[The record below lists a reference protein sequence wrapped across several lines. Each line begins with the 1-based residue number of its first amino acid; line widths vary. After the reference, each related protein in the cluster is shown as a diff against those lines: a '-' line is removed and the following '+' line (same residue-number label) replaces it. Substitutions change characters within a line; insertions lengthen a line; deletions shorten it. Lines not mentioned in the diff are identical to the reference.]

1 MSYPNMRP
9 ANITRRYFLRG
20 LGLLSAGAALA
31 ACAQQPKE
39 GGNGGSKKDDGDVID
54 ADFTDTTD
62 K

>member
-1 MSYPNMRP
+1 MSYPNTRP

-39 GGNGGSKKDDGDVID
+39 EAVEKAK
-54 ADFTDTTD
+54 
-62 K
+62 